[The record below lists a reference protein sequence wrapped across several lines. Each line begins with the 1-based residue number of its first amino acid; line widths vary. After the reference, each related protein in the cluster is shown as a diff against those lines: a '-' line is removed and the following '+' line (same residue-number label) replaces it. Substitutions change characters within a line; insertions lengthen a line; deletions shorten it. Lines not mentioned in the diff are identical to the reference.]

1 MLTHRDNRISI
12 KLRCALKNQPAH
24 RTPLIVLSF
33 LYSPIPFFL
42 RFDIRSLFDICASG
56 ADGTTAR
63 NRDDVSHG
71 YRTVS
76 VNQREAFSLFIST
89 TIKRA

>member
-24 RTPLIVLSF
+24 RTPLIVLPS
-33 LYSPIPFFL
+33 LLSYAVFL
-42 RFDIRSLFDICASG
+42 RFDLRSLFDICASG